1 VGPVGLGWRERLIS
15 LKIQSDTPPMTSVM
29 TDGLILVALLA
40 GSAACVATCLW
51 LAHRLGTPEVLARQ
65 DAMRF
70 RSLRMG
76 LGLVALG
83 VCVLM
88 MTGAVPGSELL
99 HGWTSLACV
108 GAGLLGIL
116 TIGSAHRERG
126 VAAEAVVWQT
136 EERQQAK
143 KAA

>member
-1 VGPVGLGWRERLIS
+1 
-15 LKIQSDTPPMTSVM
+15 MTSVM

-51 LAHRLGTPEVLARQ
+51 LAHRLGTPEVLARH

-70 RSLRMG
+70 RGLRMG

-126 VAAEAVVWQT
+126 VAAEALAWRT

>member
-1 VGPVGLGWRERLIS
+1 
-15 LKIQSDTPPMTSVM
+15 M

-40 GSAACVATCLW
+40 GSAACVAACLW
-51 LAHRLGTPEVLARQ
+51 LAHRLGAPEVLARGE
-65 DAMRF
+65 ALRF
-70 RSLRMG
+70 RGLRMG

-88 MTGAVPGSELL
+88 MVGAVPGAEFL

-116 TIGSAHRERG
+116 TIGSAHRERDIAAQA
-126 VAAEAVVWQT
+126 VAWRTQA
-136 EERQQAK
+136 RQHAK